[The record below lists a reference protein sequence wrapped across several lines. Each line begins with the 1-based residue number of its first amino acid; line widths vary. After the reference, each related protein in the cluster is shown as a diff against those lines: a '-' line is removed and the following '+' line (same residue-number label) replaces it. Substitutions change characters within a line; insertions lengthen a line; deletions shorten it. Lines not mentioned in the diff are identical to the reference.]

1 MEKVPPF
8 FISTFHAKALII
20 FLQKG
25 ITHPK
30 VKENFKKKI
39 MNPTA
44 MNRYNAL
51 REAAGKIDRLVPQ
64 VRLLDQPPHENREN
78 ASVALEFPT
87 PLVVLNSTIR
97 QALSFL
103 FCQCDTVQTD
113 KTDRGICFTFTV
125 SEIWITE
132 ETT

>member
-1 MEKVPPF
+1 M
-8 FISTFHAKALII
+8 
-20 FLQKG
+20 
-25 ITHPK
+25 
-30 VKENFKKKI
+30 KI

-87 PLVVLNSTIR
+87 PLVVLNSTIWAPITLHALIN
-97 QALSFL
+97 ALSFGL
-103 FCQCDTVQTD
+103 LQLNF
-113 KTDRGICFTFTV
+113 
-125 SEIWITE
+125 
-132 ETT
+132 